1 MNDEELINIINKAAF
16 EVRKN
21 LTYGYLE
28 SVYQNALL
36 IELRNAGL
44 KAETEVPLKVIYK
57 NNVIGSFKADIIV
70 ENRIIIELKA
80 VNTLL
85 PIHEVQ
91 LVNYLQTTGF
101 EKGILI
107 NYGSPT
113 FAFRIK
119 RKDYTLEHKNK

>member
-44 KAETEVPLKVIYK
+44 KAETEVPLNVIYK

-70 ENRIIIELKA
+70 ENTKSNL
-80 VNTLL
+80 
-85 PIHEVQ
+85 
-91 LVNYLQTTGF
+91 
-101 EKGILI
+101 
-107 NYGSPT
+107 
-113 FAFRIK
+113 
-119 RKDYTLEHKNK
+119 

>member
-44 KAETEVPLKVIYK
+44 KAETEVPLNVIYK
-57 NNVIGSFKADIIV
+57 NNVIGSD
-70 ENRIIIELKA
+70 
-80 VNTLL
+80 
-85 PIHEVQ
+85 
-91 LVNYLQTTGF
+91 
-101 EKGILI
+101 
-107 NYGSPT
+107 
-113 FAFRIK
+113 
-119 RKDYTLEHKNK
+119 RKSVV